1 MSGIKRARAARVN
14 AKLKATGPVVRRGRR
29 RARPEDDEDGGGG
42 VGGASAAAVISTSL
56 TAAAR
61 GGSGEDRGTQND
73 STTTFTIPSKTWPKN
88 ARGAPAY

>member
-1 MSGIKRARAARVN
+1 MSGIKRARAARAN

-29 RARPEDDEDGGGG
+29 RAREDDEDGGG
-42 VGGASAAAVISTSL
+42 VGGASEAAVISTSL

-73 STTTFTIPSKTWPKN
+73 STTTFTIPSRTWPKN